1 MRQTLSVLHAED
13 LTVGRSFATGSWDV
27 TADDIVRFARDWDP
41 VPIHVDEE
49 AAARSPFGGLIASG
63 LHTMAIAVRL
73 GYDNFAAD
81 VAIYAGRA
89 IHELRMLKPVRPGMT
104 LTGSIQILEQRLR
117 DDGRGVISWRN
128 RLVDGDGDHVMEF
141 VAEVLVNCRKR

>member
-1 MRQTLSVLHAED
+1 VSVLYAED
-13 LTVGRSFATGSWDV
+13 LTVGRSFATGSWEV
-27 TADDIVRFARDWDP
+27 TAHDITRFARDWDP
-41 VPIHVDEE
+41 VPIHIDEE
-49 AAARSPFGGLIASG
+49 VAARSPFGGLIASG

-73 GYDNFAAD
+73 GYDGFAAG
-81 VAIYAGRA
+81 VAIHAGRA
-89 IHELRMLKPVRPGMT
+89 IHELRLLKPVRPGMT
-104 LTGSIQILEQRLR
+104 LTGNIQILEQRLR